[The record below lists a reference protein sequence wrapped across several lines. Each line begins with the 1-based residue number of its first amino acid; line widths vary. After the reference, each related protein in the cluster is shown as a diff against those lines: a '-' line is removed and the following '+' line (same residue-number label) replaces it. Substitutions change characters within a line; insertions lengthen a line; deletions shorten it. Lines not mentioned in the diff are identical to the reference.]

1 MAQPDPDISKRV
13 SSMQRPIAGQ
23 SLTNDPAN
31 PQAFEK
37 APEYTDITKALEYL
51 FEDLTEEDRYEAV
64 MQSVSSRVPIMDVTK
79 IILYDGFQKGLWNPD
94 LLMMLAEPFSYMI
107 MALAEKAGIDYIINR
122 EDMDNE
128 EEDEVPPVGLGRMD
142 QTIRESKP
150 TEESLPPE
158 IKERV
163 ENVQVPSLLGE
174 Q

>member
-37 APEYTDITKALEYL
+37 APEYTDITK
-51 FEDLTEEDRYEAV
+51 
-64 MQSVSSRVPIMDVTK
+64 
-79 IILYDGFQKGLWNPD
+79 GLWNPD
-94 LLMMLAEPFSYMI
+94 LLMMLAEPFAYMI

-122 EDMDNE
+122 EDMDDE

-158 IKERV
+158 IKEKV
-163 ENVQVPSLLGE
+163 ENVQAPSLLGE